1 MHILSS
7 ALHSLKIK
15 VDIKER
21 RKQVASLL
29 SRAATEK
36 EIAHKLGVN
45 QSTISRDIGVLKE
58 ESQKHV
64 YELAKESLAFFYTQS
79 LEGINEAKRES
90 WKIYND
96 EKTPT
101 RERLLALKII
111 MQADETRFRLLSEGP
126 SVLAFK
132 TLQERLHKIESRQ
145 EVD

>member
-29 SRAATEK
+29 SKVASEK
-36 EIAHKLGVN
+36 EIAYKLGVN

-79 LEGINEAKRES
+79 LDGINEAKRES

-101 RERLLALKII
+101 KR
-111 MQADETRFRLLSEGP
+111 TTLSTKDYHAGRRNK
-126 SVLAFK
+126 V
-132 TLQERLHKIESRQ
+132 
-145 EVD
+145 

>member
-15 VDIKER
+15 VEIKER

-29 SRAATEK
+29 SKAATEG
-36 EIAHKLGVN
+36 EIAYKLGVN

-79 LEGINEAKRES
+79 LDGINEAKRES

-132 TLQERLHKIESRQ
+132 TLQERLDKIESR
-145 EVD
+145 

>member
-15 VDIKER
+15 VEIKER

-29 SRAATEK
+29 SKAATEK

-64 YELAKESLAFFYTQS
+64 YELAKGSLSFFYPKS
-79 LEGINEAKRES
+79 RRINEAKRES

-101 RERLLALKII
+101 RERILALKII

-132 TLQERLHKIESRQ
+132 TLQERLDRIESR
-145 EVD
+145 